1 MIRVILV
8 FVNLVVGSRERYN
21 FLVTFRRNL
30 KIYNDPW
37 SDAGMQHRFEFEND
51 IIRRMKQMM
60 GECYSKKPEDFC
72 LKLLFDAS
80 FFWE

>member
-1 MIRVILV
+1 
-8 FVNLVVGSRERYN
+8 
-21 FLVTFRRNL
+21 
-30 KIYNDPW
+30 
-37 SDAGMQHRFEFEND
+37 MQHRFEFEND